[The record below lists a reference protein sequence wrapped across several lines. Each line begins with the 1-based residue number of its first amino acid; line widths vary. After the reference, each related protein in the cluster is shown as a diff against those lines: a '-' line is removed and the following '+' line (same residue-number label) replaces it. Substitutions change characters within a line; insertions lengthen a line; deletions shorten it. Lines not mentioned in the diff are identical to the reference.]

1 MFVFFYKEKT
11 LFKKEIMEKLNV
23 KEITLLMDENLS
35 TRLSVSIEDK
45 ITDAIEVML
54 KNDLDRIAV
63 TSKDKI
69 LGMIRLEDALKVVG
83 LEDDLKK
90 RAAKIII
97 RHGRQIIIEQ

>member
-1 MFVFFYKEKT
+1 
-11 LFKKEIMEKLNV
+11 MEKLKV
-23 KEITLLMDENLS
+23 KDITLLMDENLS
-35 TRLSVSIEDK
+35 IRPSVSVEDK

-69 LGMIRLEDALKVVG
+69 LGMIKLKDALKVIG

-90 RAAKIII
+90 KAAKIITK
-97 RHGRQIIIEQ
+97 HGRKIIIEQ

>member
-1 MFVFFYKEKT
+1 
-11 LFKKEIMEKLNV
+11 MEKLKV
-23 KEITLLMDENLS
+23 KEITLLMDENLF
-35 TRLSVSIEDK
+35 TEQSVSVEDK

-63 TSKDKI
+63 TSKDKM
-69 LGMIRLEDALKVVG
+69 LGMIKLEDALKVIG

-90 RAAKIII
+90 KAVKIIV

>member
-1 MFVFFYKEKT
+1 
-11 LFKKEIMEKLNV
+11 MEQLKV

-35 TRLSVSIEDK
+35 AEQSVSVEDK

-69 LGMIRLEDALKVVG
+69 LGLIKLEDALKVIG
-83 LEDDLKK
+83 LKDDLKK
-90 RAAKIII
+90 KAAKIII
-97 RHGRQIIIEQ
+97 IHGRKIVIE

>member
-1 MFVFFYKEKT
+1 
-11 LFKKEIMEKLNV
+11 MEKLKV
-23 KEITLLMDENLS
+23 KDITLLMDENLS
-35 TRLSVSIEDK
+35 IRPSVSVEDK

-69 LGMIRLEDALKVVG
+69 LGMIKLKDALKVIG

-90 RAAKIII
+90 KAAKIII
-97 RHGRQIIIEQ
+97 EQ